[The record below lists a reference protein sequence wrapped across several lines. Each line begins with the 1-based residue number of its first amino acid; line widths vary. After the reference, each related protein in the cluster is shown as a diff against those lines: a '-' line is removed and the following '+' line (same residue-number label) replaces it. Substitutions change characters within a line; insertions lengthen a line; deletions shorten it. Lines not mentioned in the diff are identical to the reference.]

1 MGIRDFRRATIGSGW
16 ARTCLAAAAVAALL
30 VVPAPAEAAAAS
42 GGVQAGSHRVASVR
56 YNLGDRA
63 FVPPPVEAGQYEGA
77 NELAGVV
84 HYPTDLARG
93 RFPLVVIQHGLWD
106 TCADRPASVDLAA
119 ALKARDAAMAAGDTV
134 EAERQQKLAD
144 TAGDR
149 LRGWPCAPGI
159 EQISS
164 KNGYDYLA
172 RDLAA
177 QGFVVVSIGTN
188 GINAT
193 SFGQAPTVYHARAAL
208 LNRHLAMWQQLSA
221 TGGGEL
227 AHRFTDP
234 RDGRPRRVDFRGRVD
249 MANVGTVGHS
259 MGGGGVMQQAADLRR
274 GDWPAGVTVK
284 GVFALAPTSN
294 WDNEPVT
301 HVPFAVMWGTC
312 DAVRGGNYFE
322 WNAGRN
328 TVPIHKFTVHGAN
341 HAFFNTQWSPSSGQV
356 SAQDDAV
363 PGGKPGTCL
372 SQDDRNL
379 DEVSLT
385 EPTQRTL
392 TTAYASAFF
401 RRYLHGETG
410 FDPILSGTRRPPG
423 VPADVVDTRVDHP
436 LPTG

>member
-1 MGIRDFRRATIGSGW
+1 MRIRDFRRAAIGSGR
-16 ARTCLAAAAVAALL
+16 ARTCFAAAAVAALL
-30 VVPAPAEAAAAS
+30 VVPAPAQAAEAS
-42 GGVQAGSHRVASVR
+42 GEVQAGSHRVASVR
-56 YNLGDRA
+56 YDLGDRA

-106 TCADRPASVDLAA
+106 TCADRRASVDLAA
-119 ALKARDAAMAAGDTV
+119 ALKARDAAIAAGDTV
-134 EAERQQKLAD
+134 EAERQQKSAD
-144 TAGDR
+144 VAADK
-149 LRGWPCAPGI
+149 LRGWPCAPGT

-208 LNRHLAMWQQLSA
+208 LNRHLAMWQRLSA

-284 GVFALAPTSN
+284 GVFGLAPTAN

-301 HVPFAVMWGTC
+301 RVPFAVMWGTC

-356 SAQDDAV
+356 SAQDDAT
-363 PGGKPGTCL
+363 PGSKPGTCL
-372 SQDDRNL
+372 SWDGRDV
-379 DEVSLT
+379 DEVALT

-392 TTAYASAFF
+392 TSAYVSAFF
-401 RRYLHGETG
+401 RRYLHGETT
-410 FDPILSGTRRPPG
+410 FDPILAGTRRPPG
-423 VPADVVDTRVDHP
+423 VPADVVDTRVGPP